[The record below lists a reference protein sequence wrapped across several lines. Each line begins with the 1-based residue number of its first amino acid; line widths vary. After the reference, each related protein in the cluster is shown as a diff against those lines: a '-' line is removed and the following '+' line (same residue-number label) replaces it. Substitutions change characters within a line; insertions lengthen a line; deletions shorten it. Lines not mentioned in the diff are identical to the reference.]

1 MMRNLLV
8 WLVYVA
14 VFLVFTW
21 PLSLHPATTFPVVP
35 GHDSYQFYWN
45 VWHFRHALEA
55 GTNPWYTTWLFYPE
69 GSWLIMHA
77 YIPIVGLL
85 AVAVRNEMLAI
96 NLALLLS
103 YSLSGLGAY
112 RLAGRWVQHPLLC
125 VLAGFIFAYSPYK
138 MQRLPEHYNLV
149 LTATVPFYVLYFL
162 RAFRFRV
169 GQFLP
174 EVASW
179 QAVAACAGL
188 GLVTVLS
195 DYYVLF
201 GLLYFSA
208 FYAAW
213 FGLRIGQ
220 INWRSQRVWLGLVVL
235 FTASHISIR
244 LLRLGGVPENGLWWA
259 GDLLAFLLPPPTSR
273 WLDFSWSHRLYHSTL
288 FNAPGSLEITLFV
301 GYLLPLLALL
311 SCRRAGSAL
320 RQDAAGR
327 PLVWV
332 LLLFGMLTVPTL
344 RLYGHERLNLP
355 TAFIH
360 FVPFINNIRC
370 PTRWVLYITLL
381 LPLVSFSSLEAGWF
395 GKWPRWA
402 QYAVGLGLA
411 VGLGVEFWPKPYVQA
426 TAADVP
432 AVYRYVAGLP
442 GESLISVPFGVQDGN
457 RQIGLPDPVQFLYQ
471 QWHLKKLLG
480 GYLSRV
486 RPEQFAAVENTPFL
500 RSLMYYQAPSGGG
513 ASPPPLTGAQVAAFL
528 RRYQPAAFVLPPAYR
543 QQPVHRFLRRALHPY
558 GYQEQNIGGYVL
570 LQPQPGRAA
579 GPSAAGAAA
588 APVNLTPTRYTTD
601 AAVRWR

>member
-1 MMRNLLV
+1 MRNLLV
-8 WLVYVA
+8 WLGYVA
-14 VFLVFTW
+14 VFVLFTW
-21 PLSLHPATTFPVVP
+21 PLSQHPATGFPVVP

-55 GTNPWYTTWLFYPE
+55 GTSPWYTTWLFYPE

-77 YIPIVGLL
+77 YIPIVGML
-85 AVAVRNEMLAI
+85 AVVVRNEMLAI

-112 RLAGRWVQHPLLC
+112 LLARRWVRLPLLC
-125 VLAGFIFAYSPYK
+125 VLAGFIFAFSPYK

-169 GQFLP
+169 GSFLP
-174 EVASW
+174 EVVSW
-179 QAVAACAGL
+179 KAVATCVGL
-188 GLVTVLS
+188 GLITLLS

-220 INWRSQRVWLGLVVL
+220 INWRSRRVWLGLVVL
-235 FTASHISIR
+235 FTVSHISIR
-244 LLRLGGVPENGLWWA
+244 LLRLAGVPENGLWWA
-259 GDLLAFLLPPPTSR
+259 GDLVAYLLPPPTSR
-273 WLDFSWSHRLYHSTL
+273 WLDFDWSHRLYNSSL

-301 GYLLPLLALL
+301 GYLLPLLVLL
-311 SCRRAGSAL
+311 SWRYRIASAL

-327 PLVWV
+327 PLMWV
-332 LLLFGMLTVPTL
+332 LLLFSMLTVPTL

-370 PTRWVLYITLL
+370 PTRWVLYISLL
-381 LPLVSFSSLEAGWF
+381 LPLVCFSSLEAGWF
-395 GKWPRWA
+395 GRWPRGL
-402 QYAVGLGLA
+402 QYAAGLVLA
-411 VGLGVEFWPKPYVQA
+411 VGLGVEFWPKPYVRA

-432 AVYRYVAGLP
+432 AVYRYVANLP

-457 RQIGLPDPVQFLYQ
+457 RQIGLADPEQFLYQ
-471 QWHLKKLLG
+471 RWHQKKLLG

-486 RPEQFAAVENTPFL
+486 KPERFAAVEDTPFL
-500 RSLMYYQAPSGGG
+500 RALTHYQAHSG
-513 ASPPPLTGAQVAAFL
+513 SEPNPPLSQAQVTAFL
-528 RRYQPAAFVLPPAYR
+528 QRYRPAAFVLPPAFR
-543 QQPVHRFLRRALHPY
+543 QQAVHRFLRQALQPH
-558 GYQEQNIGGYVL
+558 GYQEKSIEGYVL
-570 LQPQPGRAA
+570 LIPNLVRPA
-579 GPSAAGAAA
+579 GPSAAAAVAAPANSTRIRYTEGAAA
-588 APVNLTPTRYTTD
+588 
-601 AAVRWR
+601 RWR